1 MLSEQ
6 ELSLGISKLRKDIKS
21 KWAYSEF
28 IQFGMDLDHENI
40 DSKIYCD
47 KNEFDCLKQDIQD
60 IQLEFIKYVHIF
72 LTEFRPNQYK
82 IIMEDDYVKVE
93 RR

>member
-21 KWAYSEF
+21 KLAYSEF
-28 IQFGMDLDHENI
+28 TQFGMDLDHENT
-40 DSKIYCD
+40 DGKVYCD
-47 KNEFDCLKQDIQD
+47 KNEFDCTEQDIQD
-60 IQLEFIKYVHIF
+60 IQLEFIKYVDMF
-72 LTEFRPNQYK
+72 LKEFRPNQYR
-82 IIMEDDYVKVE
+82 IVMENNCVKVE